1 LANLYIRR
9 FVQGWK
15 VLGHEQRFQAHMVN
29 FSDDFVICCRGSA
42 DEAMAVMR
50 TLMGKLKLTV
60 SKEKTAICQVPD
72 ERLAS
77 LGYTSGR
84 YDSYRTGRLE
94 T

>member
-1 LANLYIRR
+1 
-9 FVQGWK
+9 
-15 VLGHEQRFQAHMVN
+15 
-29 FSDDFVICCRGSA
+29 
-42 DEAMAVMR
+42 
-50 TLMGKLKLTV
+50 MGKLKLTV